1 MMIIPPIHLSQFLFE
16 CVSLNQNTVALIR
29 SFEFGFYQFVHLYF
43 IMVWKFVYFFQIAEY
58 ITSWVISDAMHLK
71 QNRVFGTNWSWK
83 FNVTH
88 VWGMFVKPP
97 PKVGVV
103 FSVRDGPT
111 PPRFW
116 CVLSI
121 ETWVFFQTIL
131 NHIVE
136 TLVYTAVVYFIGIIV
151 ISRSWFQINFKIR
164 GWHVLVIP

>member
-1 MMIIPPIHLSQFLFE
+1 MEVRLFFSDCRIYHFLSYFGCDAFE
-16 CVSLNQNTVALIR
+16 TKSCLWNELELKVQCDACMRHVC
-29 SFEFGFYQFVHLYF
+29 E
-43 IMVWKFVYFFQIAEY
+43 
-58 ITSWVISDAMHLK
+58 TS
-71 QNRVFGTNWSWK
+71 
-83 FNVTH
+83 
-88 VWGMFVKPP
+88 

-103 FSVRDGPT
+103 FSVRDGPI

>member
-1 MMIIPPIHLSQFLFE
+1 MCFSQPKYSGTHSIFWVRVLSICASIFHNGREVRLFFSDCRIYHFLSYFGCDAFE
-16 CVSLNQNTVALIR
+16 TKSCLWNELELKVQCDACMRHVC
-29 SFEFGFYQFVHLYF
+29 E
-43 IMVWKFVYFFQIAEY
+43 
-58 ITSWVISDAMHLK
+58 TS
-71 QNRVFGTNWSWK
+71 
-83 FNVTH
+83 
-88 VWGMFVKPP
+88 

>member
-1 MMIIPPIHLSQFLFE
+1 MEVRLFFSDCRIYHFLSYFGCDAFE
-16 CVSLNQNTVALIR
+16 TKSCLWNELELKVQCDACMRHVC
-29 SFEFGFYQFVHLYF
+29 E
-43 IMVWKFVYFFQIAEY
+43 
-58 ITSWVISDAMHLK
+58 TS
-71 QNRVFGTNWSWK
+71 
-83 FNVTH
+83 
-88 VWGMFVKPP
+88 

>member
-1 MMIIPPIHLSQFLFE
+1 MEVRLFFSDCRIYHFLSYFGCDAFE
-16 CVSLNQNTVALIR
+16 TKSCLWNELELKVQC
-29 SFEFGFYQFVHLYF
+29 
-43 IMVWKFVYFFQIAEY
+43 
-58 ITSWVISDAMHLK
+58 DACM
-71 QNRVFGTNWSWK
+71 R
-83 FNVTH
+83 H
-88 VWGMFVKPP
+88 VCETP

-121 ETWVFFQTIL
+121 ETLVFFQTIL